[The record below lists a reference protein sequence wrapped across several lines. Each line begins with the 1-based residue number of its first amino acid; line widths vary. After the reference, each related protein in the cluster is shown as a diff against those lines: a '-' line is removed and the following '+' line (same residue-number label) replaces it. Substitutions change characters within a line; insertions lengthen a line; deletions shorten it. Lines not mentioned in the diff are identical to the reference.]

1 MSFVELILAL
11 QQRNQT
17 LRRARDLL
25 LPRLISGG
33 VDVSEL
39 DIAVPEEDNKA

>member
-1 MSFVELILAL
+1 MIENNPTNVEA
-11 QQRNQT
+11 
-17 LRRARDLL
+17 AFEML
-25 LPRLISGG
+25 LPRLISSM